1 MHIQSYTQLIEA
13 ALSQPEPQRLLFVF
27 ARAELPVGHTGKQKQ
42 EFEQGDGG
50 TLNPVLCVDKLPDEV
65 RTFQTLVDESLHT
78 GISWDVAFV
87 AALAGRAGQVPNSDE
102 AAQPLHLMMN
112 KINSGQITDFLAF
125 SRQGEIL
132 NLLPG

>member
-1 MHIQSYTQLIEA
+1 MQINSYSALISA

-27 ARAELPVGHTGKQKQ
+27 AKAELPTGHTDKQKQ
-42 EFEQGDGG
+42 QFEQGDGG
-50 TLNPVLCVDKLPDEV
+50 TLNPVLCVDKLPNEV
-65 RTFQTLVDESLHT
+65 PAFQTLVDESLHT

-87 AALAGRAGQVPNSDE
+87 AALAGRAGQAPNSDE

-125 SRQGEIL
+125 SRQGKIL